1 MRIKLLPL
9 KFFIFSIALF
19 FSFVSHAQVGIG
31 TTTPA
36 NGSLLDIEAS
46 DKGLLIPRVS
56 LTGITDNTT
65 ITPSAT
71 KGLLVF
77 NQAVTTGANA
87 VTEGFYYWDG
97 TKWVAL
103 TTPAATGDNIYT
115 VDGTLAGDRVV
126 SQEDKKIEFTS
137 VGAQDAFT
145 LRRSANANASGL
157 AFRNSGS
164 SYDASVY
171 MESGTNTGL
180 AVATGGNNPDITTLG
195 LTAVFNNDQTTSFSK
210 SLSIYEGVANLN
222 DVTASLYSTADDGVL
237 DLFENNTYN
246 HRIAANGPTI
256 FNEKGLN
263 LNFRVETDAD
273 ENTLFIQG
281 STNRIGIKTATPQ
294 GSLHVYEDTGT
305 TLAGNAGTI
314 VLEHGNAGGQSS
326 ILFKSSVNAV
336 SDYGYIKYSDD
347 GSGNGSTTEN
357 SLLEIGV
364 QNDGIGANQDDI
376 NITPTGNLGISN
388 TAPKEK
394 LHIGGANSTIR
405 VDGLN
410 RPNNANNVQ
419 NDPMPVYVDD
429 NGTMV
434 LQPSLVQTFMPVN
447 RVNFLTGTNN
457 SVTSDSGTG
466 ASKDR
471 LLLTETITLSQ
482 KSLVQLIYF
491 YSVSIT
497 RRDGNAIVDGAPRLY
512 RGWITVNDGAEHF
525 AYDTG
530 TYTNANGGNGGPT
543 VYAAGYYYLNGTSYV
558 ELPAGTHTFKLYG
571 RGFGAEYD
579 YKMIFGE
586 SDYDRF
592 QVIVHR

>member
-115 VDGTLAGDRVV
+115 VDGTLAEDRVV

-210 SLSIYEGVANLN
+210 SLSIYENVANLN

-410 RPNNANNVQ
+410 RPNNTNNVQ

-447 RVNFLTGTNN
+447 EYNFTTGVNV
-457 SVTSDSGTG
+457 SSSSGAG
-466 ASKDR
+466 ASTN
-471 LLLTETITLSQ
+471 LYTSTITLTQ
-482 KSLVQLIYF
+482 ASLVFINYQFSAQLF
-491 YSVSIT
+491 RSDGSAIT
-497 RRDGNAIVDGAPRLY
+497 DGKPRLF
-512 RGWITVNDGAEHF
+512 RGWVEVNGDSTKPYAF
-525 AYDTG
+525 DTG
-530 TYTNANGGNGGPT
+530 TYANRPDSNGTYANGF
-543 VYAAGYYYLNGTSYV
+543 YYLSGSTYV
-558 ELPAGTHTFKLYG
+558 QLPAGTHTIRLYG
-571 RGFGAEYD
+571 LGFGGNFD
-579 YKMIFGE
+579 FLVRFGGTDFE
-586 SDYDRF
+586 QF
-592 QVIVHR
+592 QIIVQR